1 MRVLRRF
8 VLTVAAAG
16 VGVAAATAL
25 VIGLGRFVFN
35 SGVAEMGNVLDLQP
49 LAARS
54 VVYARDGS
62 VLDIWHAEENRVPVP
77 LDRVPPHVV
86 RAVLDAEDDRFFDHG
101 AIDLRALARALV
113 VNVESGGVSEGGST
127 ITQQL
132 VKVTLLNARQDVNRK
147 IQEAALAFRL
157 EGQMS
162 KNQILERYL
171 NTVYFG
177 NGAYGLQAAA
187 ERYFG
192 TNVGNLTLANATL
205 LASLIR
211 DPVGADPFRNPTAT
225 IRRRNVVAD
234 RMRDLGHTT
243 DAQRDDVKAQPLP
256 APPPEPPAR
265 SSDYFTERVK
275 QQLLDDPR
283 LGATK
288 QERTAAVFKGGLSVY
303 TTLDP
308 LYQRTAEDSVAANLP
323 DTGGQFNAAVVS
335 VDPATGAVRALVGGP
350 DFSRSKFN
358 LATDGPGR
366 QTGSA
371 FKPFT
376 LMAALEKG
384 FSPKDTILG
393 ASPCS
398 IPNPGGTPDPW
409 TPSNVE
415 GESGGVLS
423 LIDATAQSINC
434 AYARLVKIVG
444 PDAVVDVAKR
454 MGISNALVPNLSIT
468 LGTDTVTP
476 LQMASAYA
484 TLAAD
489 GEYHEPYFIDRVND
503 RQGKLLFRNTQKA
516 VRAVSVDNA
525 RVETQVLSQVVQR
538 GTGTAAGLPNW
549 GVAGKTGTSE
559 NYGNAWFVGYTPV
572 LATAVWMGSPDGDVA
587 MRNVGGIRVFG
598 GTYPARIWHDY
609 MLAALAGIQP
619 ARFPEPESY
628 PAGSQYRSIPN
639 DKSLRA
645 AGPPDS
651 LAPSS
656 GGITGAV
663 PTLPSAPVQ
672 IPSVS
677 VPQLQI
683 TFPPRPEF
691 SIPPISIPQWSIPE
705 RPTRPTRGG

>member
-1 MRVLRRF
+1 MRALRRF
-8 VLTVAAAG
+8 ILTVAAAG

-25 VIGLGRFVFN
+25 IVGLGRIAFT
-35 SGVAEMGNVLDLQP
+35 SGMAQTNDVLDLQP

-62 VLDIWHAEENRVPVP
+62 VLQIWHAEEDRVPVT
-77 LDRVPPHVV
+77 LAQVPPPVV
-86 RAVLDAEDDRFFDHG
+86 RAVLDAEDDRFYDHG

-147 IQEAALAFRL
+147 VQEAALAFRL
-157 EGQMS
+157 EERMS

-187 ERYFG
+187 EKYFS
-192 TNVGNLTLANATL
+192 TDVGHLSLGQATL

-211 DPVGADPFRNPTAT
+211 DPVGADPFRHPSAALD
-225 IRRRNVVAD
+225 RRNVVAD
-234 RMRDLGHTT
+234 RMHDLGHTT
-243 DAQRDDVKAQPLP
+243 DVQRAQVKAEALP
-256 APPPEPPAR
+256 QPPPEPPAR
-265 SSDYFTERVK
+265 ASDYFTEHVK
-275 QQLLDDPR
+275 QLLLDDPR

-288 QERTAAVFKGGLSVY
+288 QERTFAIFKGGLSIH

-308 LYQRTAEDSVAANLP
+308 HDQQTAEDSVAANLP

-350 DFSRSKFN
+350 SFAQSKFN

-366 QTGSA
+366 QPGSA
-371 FKPFT
+371 FKAFT

-384 FSPKDTILG
+384 LSPKDSILG
-393 ASPCS
+393 SAPCS

-409 TPSNVE
+409 APTNVE
-415 GESGGVLS
+415 GESAGVLS
-423 LIDATAQSINC
+423 LTDATVHSINC

-444 PDAVVDVAKR
+444 PEAVVDVAKR
-454 MGISNALVPNLSIT
+454 MGVTNPLSPNLSIT
-468 LGTDTVTP
+468 LGSDTVTP

-489 GEYHEPYFIDRVND
+489 GEHHAPYFIDRVD
-503 RQGKLLFRNTQKA
+503 DQQGKLLFRNTPKA
-516 VRAVSVDNA
+516 DRAVSADNA

-538 GTGTAAGLPNW
+538 GTGTAAGIPNW
-549 GVAGKTGTSE
+549 GVAGKTGTTD
-559 NYGNAWFVGYTPV
+559 NYANAWFVGYTPA
-572 LATAVWMGSPDGDVA
+572 LATAVWMGSPDGDVP

-609 MLAALAGIQP
+609 MAAALANIPP
-619 ARFPEPESY
+619 AGFPEPDSY
-628 PAGSQYRSIPN
+628 PGGSDYLSIPSE
-639 DKSLRA
+639 KSSRA
-645 AGPPDS
+645 DS
-651 LAPSS
+651 SNS
-656 GGITGAV
+656 GGPSLGGGAV
-663 PTLPSAPVQ
+663 LPVSPFPPSPVQ
-672 IPSVS
+672 PPILNIPT
-677 VPQLQI
+677 PQVTI
-683 TFPPRPEF
+683 PAAPRF
-691 SIPPISIPQWSIPE
+691 TIPPISIPQITIPE
-705 RPTRPTRGG
+705 RPTRPSRGG

>member
-1 MRVLRRF
+1 MRAFRRF
-8 VLTVAAAG
+8 ILTVAAAG
-16 VGVAAATAL
+16 VGVAAAAAL
-25 VIGLGRFVFN
+25 VIGLGRVVFT
-35 SGVAEMGNVLDLQP
+35 SGVVETGDVLDLQP

-62 VLDIWHAEENRVPVP
+62 VLDVWHAEEDRVPIT
-77 LDRVPPHVV
+77 LDRVPPHVI

-101 AIDLRALARALV
+101 AIDVRALARALV

-157 EGQMS
+157 EERMS

-171 NTVYFG
+171 NAVYFG

-192 TNVGNLTLANATL
+192 TDVEHLTLPQATL
-205 LASLIR
+205 LASVIR
-211 DPVGADPFRNPTAT
+211 DPVGADPFRHQRAALD
-225 IRRRNVVAD
+225 RRNVVAD
-234 RMRDLGHTT
+234 RMHDLGHTT
-243 DAQRDDVKAQPLP
+243 DAQRAEVKAQPLP

-265 SSDYFTERVK
+265 ATDYFTEHVK
-275 QQLLDDPR
+275 QLLLDDPR

-288 QERTAAVFKGGLSVY
+288 QERTFAVFKGGLAIH

-308 LYQRTAEDSVAANLP
+308 LDQQKAEDSVAANLP
-323 DTGGQFNAAVVS
+323 DSGGQFNAAVVS

-350 DFSRSKFN
+350 DFSQSKFN

-366 QTGSA
+366 QPGSA
-371 FKPFT
+371 FKAFT

-384 FSPKDTILG
+384 YSPKDTILG
-393 ASPCS
+393 SSPCS

-415 GESGGVLS
+415 GEAGGVLS
-423 LIDATAQSINC
+423 LTDATVHSINC

-454 MGISNALVPNLSIT
+454 MGVSNPLAPNLSIT

-489 GEYHEPYFIDRVND
+489 GEHHDPYFIDRVDD
-503 RQGKLLFRNTQKA
+503 RQGKLLFRNSPKA
-516 VRAVSVDNA
+516 ERAVSVDNA
-525 RVETQVLSQVVQR
+525 RIETQVLSQVVQR
-538 GTGTAAGLPNW
+538 GTGTAAGFPNW

-559 NYGNAWFVGYTPV
+559 NYGNAWFVGYTPA
-572 LATAVWMGSPDGDVA
+572 LATAVWMGSPDGDVP

-609 MLAALAGIQP
+609 MAAALADTAP
-619 ARFPEPESY
+619 AQFPEPESY
-628 PAGSQYRSIPN
+628 PDSSKYLSQN
-639 DKSLRA
+639 DKSSFA
-645 AGPPDS
+645 AKSTDS
-651 LAPSS
+651 APAPSD
-656 GGITGAV
+656 GIAGVV
-663 PTLPSAPVQ
+663 PTLPTGPIQ
-672 IPSVS
+672 IPFVS
-677 VPQLQI
+677 VPPPEI
-683 TFPPRPEF
+683 TVPPVPQF
-691 SIPPISIPQWSIPE
+691 TIPPISIPPISIPE
-705 RPTRPTRGG
+705 RPTRPGRGG